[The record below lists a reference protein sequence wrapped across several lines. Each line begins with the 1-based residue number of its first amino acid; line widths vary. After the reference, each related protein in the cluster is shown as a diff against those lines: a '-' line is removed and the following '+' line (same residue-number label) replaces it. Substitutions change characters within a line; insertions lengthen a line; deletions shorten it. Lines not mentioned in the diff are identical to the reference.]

1 MHRYFLFTILASILN
16 LGILSSV
23 VWAQFSPSEN
33 YEDAVPAVLNEL
45 GTAVQD
51 IENAEEINAWADTT
65 EASLPELLDELTT
78 SLMTYSDQSFDDNTL
93 SDLTLL
99 SDKWNTIVQAYPDL
113 EGVAVLVT
121 PIIDQVIDSLPT
133 VRNPRPNDSP
143 FQNFFEFYRTLEIQ
157 NPWGVSAFFQIEPLA
172 PTQTV
177 LSYLENVRRQTVE
190 GVQSTFVFKRET
202 VVTVNNEV
210 VFHEL
215 ILDNELVQHFKKM
228 VNVTMVHDILAQIQQ
243 DGIDPALVAAI
254 QALVD
259 LIDFHLAEAQN
270 GGLTVPNGNIYTL
283 AEVPATTQFVE
294 SLFASEQVQ
303 GVTQQLKNVL
313 PLVSGGTSSVPVMK
327 QAYQE
332 TVEVV
337 PIADSVLAAES
348 NQPTASKRVEYKS
361 VVLDQYD
368 KSGNNI
374 TSIWLTAIF
383 FPLFLGI
390 IFQFVKFALTPTVS
404 LMKRRPDVYIR

>member
-1 MHRYFLFTILASILN
+1 MRRLLLSTILATFLSICL
-16 LGILSSV
+16 LSTCT
-23 VWAQFSPSEN
+23 WAQFSPSEN
-33 YEDAVPAVLNEL
+33 YQDAVPALLDEL

-51 IENAEEINAWADTT
+51 IDNADEINAWADDS
-65 EASLPELLDELTT
+65 EASLPELLDELAT
-78 SLMTYSDQSFDDNTL
+78 SLMNYSDQSFDDNTL

-121 PIIDQVIDSLPT
+121 PIIDQVIDSLPA

-157 NPWGVSAFFQIEPLA
+157 NPWGVSAFFQLEPLA

-190 GVQSTFVFKRET
+190 GFESTYVFKRET

-228 VNVTMVHDILAQIQQ
+228 VNVTMVHDILDQIQQ

-270 GGLTVPNGNIYTL
+270 SGLTVPSGNIYTL
-283 AEVPATTQFVE
+283 TQVPATTQFVE
-294 SLFASEQVQ
+294 NLFASEQVQ
-303 GVTQQLKNVL
+303 GVTQQIKNAL
-313 PLVSGGTSSVPVMK
+313 PLVTGGARVGTLAK

-332 TVEVV
+332 TVQVV
-337 PIADSVLAAES
+337 PLAES
-348 NQPTASKRVEYKS
+348 TLAPESARSTAAKPREYKS